1 VGPRRRRVGSSRAGA
16 ELGGSHDGWW
26 CVPVFFLFLARDL
39 GSCCG
44 CEAWGSP
51 VRERQPRQRSDRGRL
66 VGSHR
71 AVAYLS
77 APSLLFLPAS
87 FFFPT
92 GSSGAGQSRD
102 LPSRARLSVFC
113 SAFSACRPH
122 SMSMSAVAT
131 Q

>member
-1 VGPRRRRVGSSRAGA
+1 MAGGA
-16 ELGGSHDGWW
+16 CLY
-26 CVPVFFLFLARDL
+26 FFLFLARDL

-102 LPSRARLSVFC
+102 LPSRHVCLYSAPLSL
-113 SAFSACRPH
+113 P
-122 SMSMSAVAT
+122 AVLT
-131 Q
+131 P